1 MKIISLAQNFHLF
14 VINKKELRKNNNL
27 NLSLNLFLILNIL
40 INFEIVE
47 NSNILFYLSRIRES
61 FEQVKLFSYIQ

>member
-27 NLSLNLFLILNIL
+27 NLSLNLFLILKVKAEYINYFL
-40 INFEIVE
+40 I
-47 NSNILFYLSRIRES
+47 S
-61 FEQVKLFSYIQ
+61 FLIIFKFKN